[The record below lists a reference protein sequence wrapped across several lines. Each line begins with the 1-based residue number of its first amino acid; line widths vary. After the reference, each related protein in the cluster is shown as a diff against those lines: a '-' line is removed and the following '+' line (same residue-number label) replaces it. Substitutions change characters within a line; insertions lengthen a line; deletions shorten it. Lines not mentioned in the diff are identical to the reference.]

1 MLWQE
6 GGVIFDVV
14 EHTNIDNGLG
24 VYRKEVTEGNTIN
37 NRAIKCNTK
46 QDAAIHC
53 ARGDLT

>member
-1 MLWQE
+1 MLWQ

-14 EHTNIDNGLG
+14 EHTDIGSGLG
-24 VYRKEVTEGNTIN
+24 VYWKGVTKGNTIN

-46 QDAAIHC
+46 QDATIRF